1 MIKQIMLG
9 YDSFGR
15 DCQTVQRELSG
26 AKSLEFKMINGRWTA
41 VIRK

>member
-1 MIKQIMLG
+1 MAMEIRLG

-15 DCQTVQRELSG
+15 DYQKVQRELG
-26 AKSLEFKMINGRWTA
+26 DAKDLEFKMINGRWTA